1 MKNMRDSPTSTDKG
15 VRASHQ
21 NMLIHS
27 GQEGSGMSQS

>member
-1 MKNMRDSPTSTDKG
+1 MKNIRDSPTSTDKR